1 MRKQLFNIIE
11 PSDNLTTV
19 EKIYDVFLMVCAI
32 VVSLLPL
39 TSKTTTSFYIT
50 LDAITT
56 IIFIIDYFLRF
67 ITADYK
73 LNQGK
78 LSFVKYPFTFLAI
91 TDLIAILSSVLFW
104 NNTFKLLKIIAWFA
118 PFAYLNFFV
127 IPKALIC

>member
-1 MRKQLFNIIE
+1 MKKQLFDIIK
-11 PSDNLTTV
+11 PSDNLATI
-19 EKIYDVFLMVCAI
+19 EKIYDVFMVCAI

-39 TSKTTTSFYIT
+39 TNKTTTSFYIT

-56 IIFIIDYFLRF
+56 IIFIIDYFLRS

-91 TDLIAILSSVLFW
+91 TSFEALERPRKR
-104 NNTFKLLKIIAWFA
+104 TLLPSYPLKEGGLHKS
-118 PFAYLNFFV
+118 P
-127 IPKALIC
+127 

>member
-19 EKIYDVFLMVCAI
+19 EKIYDVFMVCAI

-73 LNQGK
+73 LNQENYP
-78 LSFVKYPFTFLAI
+78 LSNT
-91 TDLIAILSSVLFW
+91 LSLS
-104 NNTFKLLKIIAWFA
+104 LL
-118 PFAYLNFFV
+118 L
-127 IPKALIC
+127 LT